1 MAYYSIG
8 SPATLRGLGQGL
20 PKKPAYCRRWPDD
33 TMDASIKASLS
44 SQLEVHDLRSDSSED
59 DANQVEAQNEG

>member
-1 MAYYSIG
+1 
-8 SPATLRGLGQGL
+8 
-20 PKKPAYCRRWPDD
+20 
-33 TMDASIKASLS
+33 MDASIKASLS